1 MKICRE
7 IWTLEEDAI
16 LREEALAGRP
26 VAEIARRVSRTV
38 SAVRSRAHVLRIL
51 LRQRKLN

>member
-1 MKICRE
+1 MKIRRE

-16 LREEALAGRP
+16 LREEALARRP
-26 VAEIARRVSRTV
+26 VAEIARSVSRTV